1 MYTAY
6 KSDQISC
13 FLYKKTNRELQLQR
27 ALLNLHVTY
36 KLLKLW

>member
-13 FLYKKTNRELQLQR
+13 FLYKKLTESCNY
-27 ALLNLHVTY
+27 NVHC
-36 KLLKLW
+36 